1 MEVIITGDVL
11 ARGEIRV
18 VYAGLD
24 GAEPVKCARGAHIV
38 PDVKLED
45 VETEK
50 FDIVIL
56 PGGQPGSNTLAE
68 SLLVRDVLKSQVE
81 SGGLIGAIC
90 AAPIALLSHGVKA
103 ELVTSHPS
111 VKEKLEKGGYKYSED
126 RVVVSGKIITSR
138 GPGTAFEFALK
149 IVELLEGKD
158 KATSLIAPMLL
169 KL

>member
-1 MEVIITGDVL
+1 MFKFEKNSEISNNFSFRNQSKIIN
-11 ARGEIRV
+11 IHIFQ
-18 VYAGLD
+18 
-24 GAEPVKCARGAHIV
+24 VKCARGAHIV

-111 VKEKLEKGGYKYSED
+111 VKEKLEKGG
-126 RVVVSGKIITSR
+126 
-138 GPGTAFEFALK
+138 TAGFALFLVK
-149 IVELLEGKD
+149 
-158 KATSLIAPMLL
+158 SR
-169 KL
+169 